1 MADKFANHHTGLE
14 SPATSLSSVTPD
26 DGTDLSAISRA
37 IAVATS
43 GMVRVTAADGTQGEV
58 FVAAGVPFPIRVAR
72 VWATGTTAT
81 GIVEL
86 T

>member
-14 SPATSLSSVTPD
+14 SPATSLASVTPD
-26 DGTDLSAISRA
+26 DGTDLPNVSRA

-81 GIVEL
+81 GIVAL
-86 T
+86 A